1 MQQETVSRGCTAA
14 GKGGNEMI
22 YTVTFNPSLDYIVSV
37 DDFRLGLTNRTSS
50 ELLLPGG
57 KGINVSTILTN
68 LGIESTALGFVAGF
82 TGDEI
87 IRRAEQIG
95 VRSDFIRIEDGISR
109 INVKLKSIDGTE
121 INGMGPDISGEK
133 TEELMRK
140 LDVLDKGDVLV
151 LAGSIPSSM
160 PDDIYSRIL
169 KRLEGKAVTF
179 VVDATGELLL
189 NVLKYHPFL
198 IKPNNHELGD
208 LFGVELKTRKEVVPY
223 GRKLQEMGARN
234 VLISMAGEGAVL
246 VAEDGSVYDTP
257 APKGVLVNAVGSGD
271 SMVAGFTAGWM
282 EKKDYRHA
290 FYMGVAAGS
299 ASAFSEYLATKDE
312 IMSLYERIV

>member
-1 MQQETVSRGCTAA
+1 
-14 GKGGNEMI
+14 MI

-37 DDFRLGLTNRTSS
+37 DDFKLGLTNRTSS

-68 LGIESTALGFVAGF
+68 LGIESTALGFIAGF
-82 TGDEI
+82 TGTEI
-87 IRRAEQIG
+87 VRRAERIG
-95 VRSDFIRIEDGISR
+95 IRSDFIRIEEGISR

-121 INGMGPDISGEK
+121 INGMGPDISSEK
-133 TEELMRK
+133 VTELMEK
-140 LDVLDKGDVLV
+140 LEVLGEGDVLV
-151 LAGSIPSSM
+151 LAGSIPSTM

-169 KRLEGKAVTF
+169 EGLEGKGVTF
-179 VVDATGELLL
+179 IVDATGDLLL
-189 NVLKYHPFL
+189 KVLKYHPFL

-208 LFGVELKTRKEVVPY
+208 IFHVELKTREEVIPY
-223 GRKLQEMGARN
+223 GKKLQEMDARN

-246 VAEDGSVYDTP
+246 VAEDGSVYDAP

-271 SMVAGFTAGWM
+271 SMVAGFTAGWI

-290 FYMGVAAGS
+290 FYMGVASGS
-299 ASAFSEYLATKDE
+299 ASAFSEYLATRDE
-312 IMSLYERIV
+312 IMDLYNKIV

>member
-1 MQQETVSRGCTAA
+1 
-14 GKGGNEMI
+14 MI

-37 DDFRLGLTNRTSS
+37 DDFKLGLTNRTSS

-68 LGIESTALGFVAGF
+68 LGIESTALGFIAGF
-82 TGDEI
+82 TGTEI
-87 IRRAEQIG
+87 VRRAERIG
-95 VRSDFIRIEDGISR
+95 IRSDFIRIEEGISR

-121 INGMGPDISGEK
+121 INGMGPDISSEK
-133 TEELMRK
+133 VTELMEK
-140 LDVLDKGDVLV
+140 LEVLGEGDVLV
-151 LAGSIPSSM
+151 LAGSIPSTM

-169 KRLEGKAVTF
+169 EGLEGKGVTF
-179 VVDATGELLL
+179 IVDATGDLLL
-189 NVLKYHPFL
+189 KVLKYHPFL

-208 LFGVELKTRKEVVPY
+208 IFHVELKTREEVVPY
-223 GRKLQEMGARN
+223 GKKLQEMGARN

-246 VAEDGSVYDTP
+246 VAEDGSVYDAP

-271 SMVAGFTAGWM
+271 SMVAGFTAGWI

-290 FYMGVAAGS
+290 FYMGVASGS
-299 ASAFSEYLATKDE
+299 ASAFSEYLATRDE
-312 IMSLYERIV
+312 IMDLYNKIV

>member
-1 MQQETVSRGCTAA
+1 
-14 GKGGNEMI
+14 MI

-37 DDFRLGLTNRTSS
+37 DGFKLGLTNRTSS

-87 IRRAEQIG
+87 IRKVEEIG

-121 INGMGPDISGEK
+121 INGMGPDISQEK
-133 TEELMRK
+133 TEELMKK
-140 LDVLDKGDVLV
+140 LDVLVPGDVLV
-151 LAGSIPSSM
+151 LAGSIPVSM

-169 KRLEGKAVTF
+169 ERLEGKGVTF

-208 LFGVELKTRKEVVPY
+208 IFGVKLKTREEVVPY
-223 GRKLQEMGARN
+223 GRKLQEMGAKN

-246 VAEDGSVYDTP
+246 VAEDGSVYETP

-290 FYMGVAAGS
+290 FYMGVASGS

-312 IMSLYERIV
+312 IMELYKRII